1 MGNLVSMRESEV
13 CGRNQRT
20 ARVKYL
26 TTNLSRLCSHLLHNR
41 KKTQEKY
48 NNHDSQIASTPL
60 PAGVRDSGERYK
72 ILFRTSIIG
81 DKRGSPCL
89 IAQEESQI
97 TYASAITVRNE
108 ATKSLER
115 PTRNYDFSMMATI
128 PERNS
133 LIFKFDSFEVDPASF
148 QLMRNGIAVAVEP
161 KALQLLIFMLENR
174 GRLLTKQELLEAVWG
189 SSSVTENALAREIAL
204 LRRVLGDS
212 IKEPKYIATVPTR
225 GYRFVAEVAEA
236 AEEQSS
242 SERPAPTVT
251 ANPQMRRVHSRII
264 VTAVVILLVLGGVLS
279 FRFFHHPQ
287 ARLLANTGE
296 QIEVDQLT
304 ESNGLDVFPNFS
316 PDGRSIAYSSDR
328 TGAFE
333 IYLRQLGPDG
343 GEVQLT
349 HDGGNME
356 PAWSPDGQW
365 IAYHSAKAGGIWIIP
380 AFGGTSRRL
389 ANFGSHP
396 AWSRDSGKIA
406 FASGIIGAI
415 TETELGTTP
424 DSTIWTVNVH
434 DGNLSQ
440 LTHRTGN
447 TLQTFG
453 DSSPQ
458 WSPDDRRILFAT
470 NGRIWTVDAS
480 GNDARPVL
488 PDRFAYDPVFSS
500 DGQHIYFLSLDSEGS
515 SIWEVPVSQAGS
527 ATSRAMKVY
536 SAGPGTLHYLTNS
549 GPNLAFGV
557 VNTQDN
563 LYSVHLSRNGQSG
576 EPFALTH
583 DTRLRKTRPVFSPD
597 SSMIAFLVT
606 QKGQEGQ
613 VWTVSID
620 GSNAQKLP
628 GDVPAFDPDWCN
640 ADSLCYWTHDNR
652 NVAHLWRWS
661 ARTKGLEDVFQTNE
675 RMSAIQL
682 SSDGQLA
689 AYHRTDNG
697 QVNVWTLSLSDGHAK
712 QLSLQPHI
720 KGFPVWSHDG
730 KFLAV
735 EVVDG
740 VNTQIAVIPKAGGP
754 LVSLTHDAGQNWPA
768 SWSTD
773 DKEVAFAGFRNGI
786 WNVFAVS
793 RDSGKERQL
802 THYTH
807 ANTFVRY
814 PDWSPDGRNVVYE
827 YGTSTANVW
836 LLKLSKK

>member
-1 MGNLVSMRESEV
+1 LE
-13 CGRNQRT
+13 T
-20 ARVKYL
+20 P
-26 TTNLSRLCSHLLHNR
+26 CSIA
-41 KKTQEKY
+41 QE
-48 NNHDSQIASTPL
+48 DSQITDASP
-60 PAGVRDSGERYK
+60 
-72 ILFRTSIIG
+72 
-81 DKRGSPCL
+81 
-89 IAQEESQI
+89 
-97 TYASAITVRNE
+97 ITVRNE
-108 ATKSLER
+108 ATKSRER
-115 PTRNYDFSMMATI
+115 PTRNYDFSMMDTI

-133 LIFKFDSFEVDPASF
+133 LIFRFDRFEVDPASF
-148 QLMRNGIAVAVEP
+148 RLLRDGIAVSIEP
-161 KALQLLIFMLENR
+161 KALELLIFMLRNR
-174 GRLLTKQELLEAVWG
+174 GRLLTKQELLEAVWRN
-189 SSSVTENALAREIAL
+189 SSVTENALAREIAL

-212 IKEPKYIATVPTR
+212 IKEPKYITTVPTR
-225 GYRFVAEVAEA
+225 GYRFVAEVSEA
-236 AEEQSS
+236 AEEQSG
-242 SERPAPTVT
+242 SEQPAPNMT
-251 ANPQMRRVHSRII
+251 ADPLAASNPQTGRALGRII
-264 VTAVVILLVLGGVLS
+264 VIAVVVLLFLASTLS
-279 FRFFHHPQ
+279 FRLFRRHQ
-287 ARLLANTGE
+287 ARLLANSRE

-304 ESNGLDVFPNFS
+304 ESNGLDVFPGFS

-356 PAWSPDGQW
+356 PAWSPDGQR

-380 AFGGTSRRL
+380 AFGGTPRRL
-389 ANFGSHP
+389 ADFGSHP
-396 AWSRDSGKIA
+396 AWSHDSGTIA
-406 FASGIIGAI
+406 FASGTIGAV

-440 LTHRTGN
+440 LTHRTSN

-458 WSPDDRRILFAT
+458 WSPDNRRILFAT

-480 GNDARPVL
+480 GNDARLVL
-488 PDRFAYDPVFSS
+488 PDRFAYDPVFSN
-500 DGQHIYFLSLDSEGS
+500 DGQRIYFLSLDAEGS
-515 SIWEVPVSQAGS
+515 SIWEVPVNQAG
-527 ATSRAMKVY
+527 AETGRAMKVY
-536 SAGPGTLHYLTNS
+536 SAGPGTVKYLTSS
-549 GPNLAFGV
+549 GPNLAFSV

-563 LYSVHLSRNGQSG
+563 LYSVRLSSNGKSG
-576 EPFALTH
+576 APFALTH

-606 QKGQEGQ
+606 QKGQDGQ
-613 VWTVSID
+613 VWTVSIN

-640 ADSLCYWTHDNR
+640 ADSLCYWTYDNR
-652 NVAHLWRWS
+652 NVAHLWRWN

-675 RMSAIQL
+675 RMSAIQM
-682 SSDGQLA
+682 SPDGQFA
-689 AYHRTDNG
+689 AYQRTDNG
-697 QVNVWTLSLSDGHAK
+697 QVNVWTLSLSDGHAR
-712 QLSLQPHI
+712 QLSFQPDV

-754 LVSLTHDAGQNWPA
+754 LVSLTHHAGQNWPA

-773 DKEVAFAGFRNGI
+773 GKEVAFAGFRDGI
-786 WNVFAVS
+786 WNVFTVS

-836 LLKLSKK
+836 LLKLAKK

>member
-1 MGNLVSMRESEV
+1 MMD
-13 CGRNQRT
+13 T
-20 ARVKYL
+20 A
-26 TTNLSRLCSHLLHNR
+26 
-41 KKTQEKY
+41 
-48 NNHDSQIASTPL
+48 
-60 PAGVRDSGERYK
+60 
-72 ILFRTSIIG
+72 
-81 DKRGSPCL
+81 
-89 IAQEESQI
+89 
-97 TYASAITVRNE
+97 
-108 ATKSLER
+108 
-115 PTRNYDFSMMATI
+115 

-133 LIFKFDSFEVDPASF
+133 LIFQFDRFEVDPTSF
-148 QLMRNGIAVAVEP
+148 RLLQDGIAISIEP
-161 KALQLLIFMLENR
+161 KALELLIFMLRNR
-174 GRLLTKQELLEAVWG
+174 GRLLTKQELLEAVWRN
-189 SSSVTENALAREIAL
+189 SSVTENALAREIAL

-212 IKEPKYIATVPTR
+212 IKEPKYITTVPTR
-225 GYRFVAEVAEA
+225 GYRFVAEVDEA

-242 SERPAPTVT
+242 SEQPAPTAT
-251 ANPQMRRVHSRII
+251 ANPLAVSNPQTGSVHSRILI
-264 VTAVVILLVLGGVLS
+264 IAVVILLALGGALF

-296 QIEVDQLT
+296 QVEVDQLT
-304 ESNGLDVFPNFS
+304 ESNGLDVFPGFS

-333 IYLRQLGPDG
+333 IYLRQVGPDG

-365 IAYHSAKAGGIWIIP
+365 IAYHSAKSGGIWIIP
-380 AFGGTSRRL
+380 AFGGTPRRL

-406 FASGIIGAI
+406 FASGTIGAI

-480 GNDARPVL
+480 GNDARLIL

-500 DGQHIYFLSLDSEGS
+500 DGQHIYFLSLDAEGS

-527 ATSRAMKVY
+527 ATGRAMKVY

-549 GPNLAFGV
+549 GPNLAFSV

-563 LYSVHLSRNGQSG
+563 LYSVGLSANGQSG
-576 EPFALTH
+576 TPIALTH

-606 QKGQEGQ
+606 QKGQDGQ

-628 GDVPAFDPDWCN
+628 GDVPAFDPNWCN
-640 ADSLCYWTHDNR
+640 TDSLCYWTHDNR

-661 ARTKGLEDVFQTNE
+661 ARTKGLEDVLQTSE

-682 SSDGQLA
+682 SQDGQLA

-697 QVNVWTLSLSDGHAK
+697 QVNVWTLSLSDGHAR
-712 QLSLQPHI
+712 QLTFQEHI

-730 KFLAV
+730 KHLAV
-735 EVVDG
+735 EVADG
-740 VNTQIAVIPKAGGP
+740 VNAQIAVISEGGGP
-754 LVSLTHDAGQNWPA
+754 LVPLTHDTGQNWPA
-768 SWSTD
+768 SWSPD
-773 DKEVAFAGFRNGI
+773 DKEVAFAGFRNGS

-827 YGTSTANVW
+827 YGTSSANVW
-836 LLKLSKK
+836 LLKLVTK

>member
-1 MGNLVSMRESEV
+1 MMD
-13 CGRNQRT
+13 T
-20 ARVKYL
+20 A
-26 TTNLSRLCSHLLHNR
+26 
-41 KKTQEKY
+41 
-48 NNHDSQIASTPL
+48 
-60 PAGVRDSGERYK
+60 
-72 ILFRTSIIG
+72 
-81 DKRGSPCL
+81 
-89 IAQEESQI
+89 
-97 TYASAITVRNE
+97 
-108 ATKSLER
+108 
-115 PTRNYDFSMMATI
+115 

-133 LIFKFDSFEVDPASF
+133 LIFQFDRFEVDPESF
-148 QLMRNGIAVAVEP
+148 RLLRDGIAVSIEP
-161 KALQLLIFMLENR
+161 KALELLIFMLRNR
-174 GRLLTKQELLEAVWG
+174 GRLLTKQELLEAVWRN
-189 SSSVTENALAREIAL
+189 SSVTENALAREIAL

-212 IKEPKYIATVPTR
+212 IKEPRYIATVPTR
-225 GYRFVAEVAEA
+225 GYRFVAELSEA
-236 AEEQSS
+236 AEERSS
-242 SERPAPTVT
+242 SERHAPTVT
-251 ANPQMRRVHSRII
+251 TNPLAVSNPQTRRVHSRII
-264 VTAVVILLVLGGVLS
+264 VIAVVILLALGGALS
-279 FRFFHHPQ
+279 FQFFHYPQ
-287 ARLLANTGE
+287 PRLLANTGE
-296 QIEVDQLT
+296 QVEVDQLT
-304 ESNGLDVFPNFS
+304 ESDGLDVFPGFS
-316 PDGRSIAYSSDR
+316 PDGRSIVYSSDR

-333 IYLRQLGPDG
+333 IYLRQLNADG

-349 HDGGNME
+349 HDGGGNTE
-356 PAWSPDGQW
+356 PAWSSDGQW
-365 IAYHSAKAGGIWIIP
+365 IAYHSTKSGGLWIVP
-380 AFGGTSRRL
+380 TFGGTPRRL
-389 ANFGSHP
+389 TSFGSHP
-396 AWSRDSGKIA
+396 SWSHDSAKIA
-406 FASGIIGAI
+406 FASGTIGAI

-424 DSTIWTVNVH
+424 DSTIWTVNVR
-434 DGNLSQ
+434 DGNLAQ
-440 LTHRTGN
+440 LTHRTGS

-458 WSPDDRRILFAT
+458 WSPDDRKILFAT

-480 GNDARPVL
+480 GNDARLVL

-500 DGQHIYFLSLDSEGS
+500 DGQRIYFLSLDAEGS
-515 SIWEVPVSQAGS
+515 SIWEVPVSQNGS
-527 ATSRAMKVY
+527 ATSTAMKVY
-536 SAGPGTLHYLTNS
+536 SAGPGTVHYLTSS
-549 GPNLAFGV
+549 GTNLAFSV

-563 LYSVHLSRNGQSG
+563 LYSVNLSTSGQSG
-576 EPFALTH
+576 APFALTH

-606 QKGQEGQ
+606 QKGQDGQ

-652 NVAHLWRWS
+652 NVAHLWRWN
-661 ARTKGLEDVFQTNE
+661 ARTKELEDIFQTNE

-682 SSDGQLA
+682 SPDGQFA

-697 QVNVWTLSLSDGHAK
+697 QVNVWTLSLSDGHAR
-712 QLSLQPHI
+712 QLSFQPDV

-754 LVSLTHDAGQNWPA
+754 LVSLTHHAGQNWPA

-773 DKEVAFAGFRNGI
+773 GKEVAFAGFRDGI
-786 WNVFAVS
+786 WNVFTVS

-827 YGTSTANVW
+827 YGTSSANVW
-836 LLKLSKK
+836 LLKLAKK

>member
-1 MGNLVSMRESEV
+1 MMD
-13 CGRNQRT
+13 T
-20 ARVKYL
+20 A
-26 TTNLSRLCSHLLHNR
+26 S
-41 KKTQEKY
+41 
-48 NNHDSQIASTPL
+48 
-60 PAGVRDSGERYK
+60 
-72 ILFRTSIIG
+72 
-81 DKRGSPCL
+81 
-89 IAQEESQI
+89 
-97 TYASAITVRNE
+97 
-108 ATKSLER
+108 
-115 PTRNYDFSMMATI
+115 
-128 PERNS
+128 ERNS
-133 LIFKFDSFEVDPASF
+133 LIFQFDRFEVDPESF
-148 QLMRNGIAVAVEP
+148 RLLRDGIAVSIEP
-161 KALQLLIFMLENR
+161 KALELLIFMLRNR
-174 GRLLTKQELLEAVWG
+174 GRLLTKQELLEAVWRN
-189 SSSVTENALAREIAL
+189 SSVTENALAREIAL
-204 LRRVLGDS
+204 LRRVFGDS
-212 IKEPKYIATVPTR
+212 IKEPRYIATVPTR
-225 GYRFVAEVAEA
+225 GYRFVAELSEA
-236 AEEQSS
+236 AEERSS
-242 SERPAPTVT
+242 SERHAPAVT
-251 ANPQMRRVHSRII
+251 ANPLAVSNPQTRRVHSRII
-264 VTAVVILLVLGGVLS
+264 VIAVVILLALGGALS
-279 FRFFHHPQ
+279 FRFFPHRQ
-287 ARLLANTGE
+287 ARLPANTGE
-296 QIEVDQLT
+296 QVEVDQLT
-304 ESNGLDVFPNFS
+304 ESNGLDVFPSFS

-343 GEVQLT
+343 GEVRLT

-406 FASGIIGAI
+406 FASGTIGAI
-415 TETELGTTP
+415 TETELGATP
-424 DSTIWTVNVH
+424 DSTIWTVNVR
-434 DGNLSQ
+434 DGHLAQ
-440 LTHRTGN
+440 LTHRTGS

-458 WSPDDRRILFAT
+458 WSHDDRRVLFAS
-470 NGRIWTVDAS
+470 NGRIWTVDDS
-480 GNDARPVL
+480 GNDARLVL
-488 PDRFAYDPVFSS
+488 PDRFAYDPVFSN
-500 DGQHIYFLSLDSEGS
+500 DGQKIYFLSLDAEGS
-515 SIWEVPVSQAGS
+515 SIWEVPVSQAGA
-527 ATSRAMKVY
+527 ATGRAMKIY

-549 GPNLAFGV
+549 GPNLAFSV

-563 LYSVHLSRNGQSG
+563 LYSVNLSTSGQSG
-576 EPFALTH
+576 VPFALTH

-606 QKGQEGQ
+606 QKGQDGQ

-652 NVAHLWRWS
+652 NVAHLWRWN
-661 ARTKGLEDVFQTNE
+661 ARTKGLEDIFQTNE

-682 SSDGQLA
+682 SRDGQFA

-697 QVNVWTLSLSDGHAK
+697 QVNVWTLSLSDGHAR
-712 QLSLQPHI
+712 QLSVQPDV

-740 VNTQIAVIPKAGGP
+740 VNTQISVIPKAGGP
-754 LVSLTHDAGQNWPA
+754 LVPLTHDAGQNWPA
-768 SWSTD
+768 SWSPD
-773 DKEVAFAGFRNGI
+773 DKEVGFAGFRNGI

-802 THYTH
+802 TYYTH

-836 LLKLSKK
+836 LLKLVTK